1 MAIAGIPEVIND
13 FNLYLSGNKLGGI
26 TGEVSIPEF
35 EAVTETVS
43 GAGLLGEFEAAIAGR
58 YGSMEQEI
66 PFRCINDDYFKMIDP
81 TSPVELTLR
90 GAIQQTVKATGAVDY
105 VGMRVVFR
113 GRSKKIAIGTVKQ
126 GGPMDSSIA
135 LELTY
140 ILVEMDGKSKVELDK
155 INGVFK
161 VNGVDLLAKVH
172 KLT

>member
-1 MAIAGIPEVIND
+1 MAIAGIPEVIHD
-13 FNLYLSGNKLGGI
+13 FNLYLGGNKLGGV
-26 TGEVSIPEF
+26 TGEVALPDF
-35 EAVTETVS
+35 EAVTETIS
-43 GAGLLGEFEAAIAGR
+43 GAGILGEFESVIAGR
-58 YGSMEQEI
+58 YGSMEQEV
-66 PFRCINDDYFKMIDP
+66 PFRVINEDMFKLIDP
-81 TSPVELTLR
+81 TVPVELTLR

-105 VGMRVVFR
+105 IGMRVVFR

-140 ILVEMDGKSKVELDK
+140 ILIEMDGKSKVELDK

-161 VNGVDLLAKVH
+161 INGVDLLAKVH

>member
-1 MAIAGIPEVIND
+1 MAIAGIPEVIHD
-13 FNLYLSGNKLGGI
+13 FNLYLSGNKLGGV
-26 TGEVSIPEF
+26 TGEVPLPDF
-35 EAVTETVS
+35 EAVTETIS
-43 GAGLLGEFEAAIAGR
+43 GAGILGEFESVIAGR
-58 YGSMEQEI
+58 YGSMEQEV
-66 PFRCINDDYFKMIDP
+66 PFRVINEDMFKLIDP
-81 TSPVELTLR
+81 TVPVELTLR

-105 VGMRVVFR
+105 IGMRVVFR

-140 ILVEMDGKSKVELDK
+140 ILIEMDGKSKVELDK

-161 VNGVDLLAKVH
+161 INGVDLLAKVH

>member
-13 FNLYLSGNKLGGI
+13 FNLYLSGNKLGGV
-26 TGEVSIPEF
+26 TGEVALPDF
-35 EAVTETVS
+35 EGVTETIS
-43 GAGLLGEFEAAIAGR
+43 GAGILGEFESVIAGR
-58 YGSMEQEI
+58 YGSMEQEV
-66 PFRCINDDYFKMIDP
+66 PFRVINEDMFKLIDP
-81 TSPVELTLR
+81 TVPVELTLR
-90 GAIQQTVKATGAVDY
+90 GAIQQTIKATGAVDY
-105 VGMRVVFR
+105 IGMRVVFR

-140 ILVEMDGKSKVELDK
+140 ILIEMDGKSKIELDK